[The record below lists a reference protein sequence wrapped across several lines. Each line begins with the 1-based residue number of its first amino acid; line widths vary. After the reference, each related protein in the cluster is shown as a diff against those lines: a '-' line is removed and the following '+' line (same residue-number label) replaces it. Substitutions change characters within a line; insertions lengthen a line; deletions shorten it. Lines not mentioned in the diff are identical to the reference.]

1 VLRQAAGGALN
12 EEEIS
17 RILSAVSLIRQ
28 YDVSV
33 FFNHMVF
40 REAVS
45 RVLTPE
51 NKTFTSVVFSCD
63 GYRRAPIAAIV
74 TSAER
79 NGTKR
84 AILVLAQHHTQKGTK
99 TWTKMSKAESRSRF

>member
-17 RILSAVSLIRQ
+17 RILSAVSLNRQ
-28 YDVSV
+28 YAVSV
-33 FFNHMVF
+33 FFNHMLF
-40 REAVS
+40 REAVA

-51 NKTFTSVVFSCD
+51 NRTFMSVVPSRD
-63 GYRRAPIAAIV
+63 GYRRTPIAAVV

-84 AILVLAQHHTQKGTK
+84 AILVLAQHRTQKGAK
-99 TWTKMSKAESRSRF
+99 TWAKMSKVESHSRF